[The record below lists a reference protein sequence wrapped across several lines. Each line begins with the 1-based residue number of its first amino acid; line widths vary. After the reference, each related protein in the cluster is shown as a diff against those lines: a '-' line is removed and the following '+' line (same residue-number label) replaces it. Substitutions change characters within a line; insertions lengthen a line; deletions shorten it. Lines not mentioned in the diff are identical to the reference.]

1 MLFNF
6 IIKNTK
12 GRSEN
17 NMARLSQFPHTA
29 LYDFST
35 KVFSHKEK
43 PGQNLGHGNS
53 TFWNAGRHS
62 LKNLCGPRIFL
73 FVSLLRGCQYLKGT
87 TKSPELFE
95 TKTQTSSGKFE
106 WFCHQLLMFS
116 CLRTYRAQNFILN
129 CPATFSNMLFFSQ
142 GFK

>member
-1 MLFNF
+1 M
-6 IIKNTK
+6 KQHVK
-12 GRSEN
+12 
-17 NMARLSQFPHTA
+17 MSQFPHTV

-35 KVFSHKEK
+35 KVFSHKKE

-53 TFWNAGRHS
+53 TFSNAGRHP

-95 TKTQTSSGKFE
+95 TKMQTSSGKLE
-106 WFCHQLLMFS
+106 WFCHQLSKEQALMFS
-116 CLRTYRAQNFILN
+116 CLRTYRAENFISN
-129 CPATFSNMLFFSQ
+129 SPTAFSNLLFVSEY
-142 GFK
+142 FK